1 MNMLDFWLVVFFFLC
16 FVVFA
21 FLFFQVLSLKK
32 RLDMFLKKGDSSFD
46 KVLDRLVEVDGQRKK
61 EIERI
66 LQRIERLEKIGK
78 NSIQKIGL
86 VRYNFVKGMGG
97 DQSFS
102 LALLDEQNSGLVITS
117 LYLKKENRIFAK
129 PIMFGKSEHTLS
141 PEEKEAVQKA
151 IKL

>member
-1 MNMLDFWLVVFFFLC
+1 MLDFWLIVFFLIC
-16 FVVFA
+16 FVVFG
-21 FLFFQVLSLKK
+21 FLIFQVLNLKK

-46 KVLDRLVEVDGQRKK
+46 KVLDQLVESDKKRKK
-61 EIERI
+61 EIEQV
-66 LQRIERLEKIGK
+66 LQRIERLENIAKI
-78 NSIQKIGL
+78 SIQKIGL

-102 LALLDEQNSGLVITS
+102 LALLDEQSSGLVITS

-129 PIMFGKSEHTLS
+129 PVTFGKSEHTLS

-151 IKL
+151 IKI